1 MEETAVRSASKVLE
15 TKNQIAESSI
25 NDLFELVT
33 TTAIEPSVR
42 PVSEKEMQVVHKHY
56 GAITYQALLNSV
68 KTSLSILKKRAC
80 SKLGAPKP
88 GGGFHDVEPF
98 FEVDVQLSVPS
109 VRLSP
114 SLEDIQRA
122 INRSAVAILGTA
134 KRMFLWGQTNVPD
147 KDKKTY
153 YEILGK
159 DVQVVKIVLL
169 LTGAMR
175 GWINTV
181 SMYLSM
187 FSKYEWLWRD
197 DKEMVF
203 KRFMSKK
210 VAISDFEAELR
221 RFVDLEQE
229 ILRLEQARNIGA
241 LRLNTNLL
249 KPQLCSETRIWKV
262 LFSNNVHRV
271 AKEQMTSMYEYMHG
285 LNNKLNIE
293 VNSLDVLRYVMGVLK
308 EVREKES
315 SVELDVAPIIDMYT
329 MLENYIPGGIA
340 DFEELEQTRSIL
352 TTWTKVVEHA
362 EAVANS
368 LSAVQGTYKK
378 QLIWDI
384 REFGMDVRNF
394 RKDFEENGPMLEG
407 IKPSVAV
414 ERLKKFKDELSLRER
429 KMEIYRGGEELFAI
443 RPTPFHEVTK
453 TRKEINLIDQLYSL
467 FVDVDAS
474 FTSWSKLAWSETADK
489 VVIMTET
496 G

>member
-1 MEETAVRSASKVLE
+1 MEESAVRSASKLLE

-42 PVSEKEMQVVHKHY
+42 PVQEKEMNVVHKHY

-80 SKLGAPKP
+80 SKFGAPKP
-88 GGGFHDVEPF
+88 GGGFHEVEPF

-134 KRMFLWGQTNVPD
+134 KRMFLWGQGNVAD

-153 YEILGK
+153 YDILGK

-181 SMYLSM
+181 STYLSM

-293 VNSLDVLRYVMGVLK
+293 VNSLDVLR
-308 EVREKES
+308 
-315 SVELDVAPIIDMYT
+315 
-329 MLENYIPGGIA
+329 
-340 DFEELEQTRSIL
+340 
-352 TTWTKVVEHA
+352 
-362 EAVANS
+362 
-368 LSAVQGTYKK
+368 
-378 QLIWDI
+378 
-384 REFGMDVRNF
+384 
-394 RKDFEENGPMLEG
+394 
-407 IKPSVAV
+407 
-414 ERLKKFKDELSLRER
+414 
-429 KMEIYRGGEELFAI
+429 
-443 RPTPFHEVTK
+443 
-453 TRKEINLIDQLYSL
+453 
-467 FVDVDAS
+467 
-474 FTSWSKLAWSETADK
+474 
-489 VVIMTET
+489 
-496 G
+496 